1 MLVDGSFTEYTTGGT
16 TIVISFTNFAT
27 GGTTIVASFINFTVI
42 LADCDIQKMMYLH
55 KIHVDR
61 KQVINST
68 LSLVSTIVIIFLL
81 RFRIG
86 KFLHYHVLVAKDC
99 TEVPRVK
106 LYVTGLFLNLVVSRC
121 CHRY

>member
-1 MLVDGSFTEYTTGGT
+1 
-16 TIVISFTNFAT
+16 
-27 GGTTIVASFINFTVI
+27 
-42 LADCDIQKMMYLH
+42 MMYLH

-61 KQVINST
+61 KRVIHWT
-68 LSLVSTIVIIFLL
+68 LSLVSTIIIIFLL

-86 KFLHYHVLVAKDC
+86 TFLHYHVVVAKDL

-106 LYVTGLFLNLVVSRC
+106 LYVTGLFLNLVVSMW